1 MLIVNKKRIMFLV
14 VATFLP
20 IGMFMVQTAI
30 GNIKDKNVIATMA
43 TPATSRTIVIDA
55 GHGGEDGGA
64 VSSNGTSEAD
74 INLKIALKVQ
84 VLLEQSGAT
93 VVLTRSDE
101 NAIYDVDKKTLR
113 EKKNSDIHNRVRIA
127 VSYTHLRAPRD

>member
-74 INLKIALKVQ
+74 INLKIALKYIKQ
-84 VLLEQSGAT
+84 QSQYR
-93 VVLTRSDE
+93 LQ
-101 NAIYDVDKKTLR
+101 YWL
-113 EKKNSDIHNRVRIA
+113 
-127 VSYTHLRAPRD
+127 